1 MNSLYKRFV
10 TMSMISVSSILA
22 WIYCL
27 FEFKNKPVYIAIIS
41 LVLVASVY
49 ALFVAAYQ
57 IKLSKDAAM
66 QQYINDTLNR
76 FLQES
81 NKNDT
86 LELERIT
93 KALYVQLRK
102 SNSVL
107 YQISQDNKDISKN
120 TETLISEATDKIAKL
135 SSEAA
140 QSNTDRLIDA
150 GSKNISELSKAYE
163 ELAEAL
169 KKLNTELIYGRN
181 TSNNITPNAPAVEE
195 IDAPASNEPESTD
208 DSLDIFNSA
217 NITDDFFS
225 QFGGVTDT
233 VNYTPQDNNADADVI
248 PFPVSDVAPSDYD
261 DDDDDE
267 IVDIRSTSDISP
279 ANNDDP
285 NRTMSPDEI
294 AALFASAGNEPAPI
308 EADPNKTLSPDEIAA
323 LFAAMQ

>member
-10 TMSMISVSSILA
+10 TMSMISVSSVLA

-27 FEFKNKPVYIAIIS
+27 FEFKSKPIYIAIIS

-57 IKLSKDAAM
+57 IRLSKDAAM
-66 QQYINDTLNR
+66 QQYINETLNR

-107 YQISQDNKDISKN
+107 SQISQDNKDISKT
-120 TETLISEATDKIAKL
+120 TEALISEATEKIAQL

-140 QSNTDRLIDA
+140 QSSADRLIDA
-150 GSKNISELSKAYE
+150 GSKNISELSKAYG
-163 ELAEAL
+163 ELADAL

-181 TSNNITPNAPAVEE
+181 TSSKITPNVPDVEE
-195 IDAPASNEPESTD
+195 IDAPTSNEPESTD
-208 DSLDIFNSA
+208 DSLDIFNSS

-233 VNYTPQDNNADADVI
+233 VNHTPQDDNADADVI
-248 PFPVSDVAPSDYD
+248 PFPVSDVAPSTDAVDD

-267 IVDIRSTSDISP
+267 IIDIRSSSDISP

-294 AALFASAGNEPAPI
+294 AALFA
-308 EADPNKTLSPDEIAA
+308 
-323 LFAAMQ
+323 AMQ